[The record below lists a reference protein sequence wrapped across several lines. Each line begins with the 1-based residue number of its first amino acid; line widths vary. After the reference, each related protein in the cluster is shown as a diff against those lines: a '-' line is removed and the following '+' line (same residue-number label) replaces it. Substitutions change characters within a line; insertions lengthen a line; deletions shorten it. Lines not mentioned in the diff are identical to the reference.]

1 MFHRTVVP
9 TFTVTNA
16 GLKTSPGVKMSTV
29 VVPGS
34 SFGCVGAL
42 SPEHAD
48 RSTHVIPANTS
59 DRIVKPQ
66 RVGFPWK
73 TLAAIGMLWLG
84 ACAGESATG
93 PSTPVTPEGS
103 FTLSTIDSKVLPFS
117 MFADTGYTLEVL
129 SGSLTVT
136 PDHRWVSRMT
146 TRETVAGNVSTYSD
160 STFGTWSATQGSTT
174 ASLLNTETNVIS
186 NATWTSTD
194 ITVTDVDGGVTRRI
208 LYLRN

>member
-1 MFHRTVVP
+1 MFQRTVVP
-9 TFTVTNA
+9 TLTVTKA
-16 GLKTSPGVKMSTV
+16 GLNTSPGVNTSTV

-34 SFGCVGAL
+34 SFGCVGEL
-42 SPEHAD
+42 SPPHAE
-48 RSTHVIPANTS
+48 RSAHVIPANNS
-59 DRIVKPQ
+59 DRMVKPQ

-93 PSTPVTPEGS
+93 PSIPVTPEGS
-103 FTLSTIDSKVLPFS
+103 FTLSTIDSKVLPYS
-117 MFADTGYTLEVL
+117 MFADTGYTLEVMSGTL
-129 SGSLTVT
+129 SVT
-136 PDHRWVSRMT
+136 PDHKWVSRMT

-160 STFGTWSATQGSTT
+160 SAFGTWSASQGSTT
-174 ASLLNTETNVIS
+174 ASLLNAETSVIS

-194 ITVTDVDGGVTRRI
+194 ITITDVNSGVTRRI